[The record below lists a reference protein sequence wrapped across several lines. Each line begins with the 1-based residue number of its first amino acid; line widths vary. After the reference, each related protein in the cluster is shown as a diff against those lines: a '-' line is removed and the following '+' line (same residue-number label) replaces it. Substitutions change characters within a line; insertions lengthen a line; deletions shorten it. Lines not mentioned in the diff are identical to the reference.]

1 MTSKTKVPKVSHPSR
16 VFRKCQRRSPKLA
29 TKLRPQANVADPVAQ
44 DRQDAGDRVDRVDR
58 EDRADRKVLVAAE
71 VQVVA
76 GPAWLADR
84 TVQAVEAAE
93 AVHLVVPVMLVR
105 VSDVAEH
112 DQSRHQESLAAQ
124 TA

>member
-44 DRQDAGDRVDRVDR
+44 DRQDAVDR
-58 EDRADRKVLVAAE
+58 EDRADRADRKVLVAAE

>member
-29 TKLRPQANVADPVAQ
+29 TKLRPQANVADRVDQ
-44 DRQDAGDRVDRVDR
+44 NRQDAADR
-58 EDRADRKVLVAAE
+58 EVLVAAE